1 MKYLGLITIIVIAVF
16 FFFELSSAKKKLIEL
31 RRQLE
36 NNSNEYQIQLAQKEK
51 ALLQKK
57 AVLEK
62 KGSKHQINKINNE
75 ISAIIEEK
83 KLLNSIKENYQKDK
97 ISDKEKKLIFKWV
110 KKKLFIK
117 Y

>member
-1 MKYLGLITIIVIAVF
+1 MKYLGLITIIVIVVF

-36 NNSNEYQIQLAQKEK
+36 NNSNEYQLQLTQKETD
-51 ALLQKK
+51 LLQKK

-62 KGSKHQINKINNE
+62 KGSKHQINKINKQ
-75 ISAIIEEK
+75 ISSIIEEK
-83 KLLNSIKENYQKDK
+83 KLLKSIKENYQKDK
-97 ISDKEKKLIFKWV
+97 ISDKEKDLIFKWV

>member
-1 MKYLGLITIIVIAVF
+1 MKYLGLITIIVIVVF

-36 NNSNEYQIQLAQKEK
+36 NNSNEYQLQLTQKEK

-62 KGSKHQINKINNE
+62 KG
-75 ISAIIEEK
+75 
-83 KLLNSIKENYQKDK
+83 LSIK
-97 ISDKEKKLIFKWV
+97 LIK
-110 KKKLFIK
+110 
-117 Y
+117 